1 MKKLISILLACMLLF
16 AAAYAEATSQ
26 LIKPSRWKQAAF
38 RFMILT
44 KTACTPMFPA
54 TRWAMCAML
63 LKARRGWC
71 CWKAPRLP
79 LATTPGKP
87 I

>member
-1 MKKLISILLACMLLF
+1 MKELISILLACMLLF
-16 AAAYAEATSQ
+16 AAAYAETNAAAY
-26 LIKPSRWKQAAF
+26 QAVALETGSVQVYDF
-38 RFMILT
+38 GENRLH
-44 KTACTPMFPA
+44 AYVSGDALGDVCYAVESPE
-54 TRWAMCAML
+54 
-63 LKARRGWC
+63 GWC